1 MKLKIIQ
8 IPVGQM
14 ANFSYVIADE
24 ESSQAAIID
33 PSWDLEK
40 IFDLLKRNKW
50 IAKYIVNTHTH
61 FDHVLGN
68 EQVAEITGAPIVQ
81 HKSSNLIKQVS
92 VSDGDIIKVGNVIIK
107 TLHTPGHSQDS
118 ICLVVNDEMVFTGDT
133 LFVGNCGRVD
143 LPGSNP
149 RDMYNSLFQKV
160 AKLKDSLIMY
170 PGHDYGPH
178 PTSTIG
184 QEKKTNY
191 VLQPR
196 SLQEFLGFMASD
208 D

>member
-1 MKLKIIQ
+1 
-8 IPVGQM
+8 M

-24 ESSQAAIID
+24 ESSEAAIID

-40 IFDLLKRNKW
+40 IFDLLKKNKW
-50 IAKYIVNTHTH
+50 VAKYIVNTHTH

-68 EQVAEITGAPIVQ
+68 EQVAEITGAQIVQ
-81 HKSSNLIKQVS
+81 HKSSNLSKQVS
-92 VSDGDIIKVGNVIIK
+92 VSDGDTIKVGNILIK

-118 ICLVVNDEMVFTGDT
+118 ICLVVDGEMVFTGDT

-160 AKLKDSLIMY
+160 AKLEDSLIIY
-170 PGHDYGPH
+170 PGHDYGPR

>member
-1 MKLKIIQ
+1 
-8 IPVGQM
+8 M

-24 ESSQAAIID
+24 ESSEAAIID

-40 IFDLLKRNKW
+40 IFDLLKKNKW
-50 IAKYIVNTHTH
+50 VAKYIVNTHTH

-68 EQVAEITGAPIVQ
+68 EQVAEITGAQIVQ
-81 HKSSNLIKQVS
+81 HKSSNLSKQVS
-92 VSDGDIIKVGNVIIK
+92 VSDGDTIKVGNILIK

-118 ICLVVNDEMVFTGDT
+118 ICLVVDGEMVFTGDT

-160 AKLKDSLIMY
+160 TKLEDSLIIY
-170 PGHDYGPH
+170 PGHDYGPR

>member
-1 MKLKIIQ
+1 
-8 IPVGQM
+8 M
-14 ANFSYVIADE
+14 ANFSYVIVDE
-24 ESSQAAIID
+24 ESSEVAIID

-40 IFDLLKRNKW
+40 IFDLLKKNKW
-50 IAKYIVNTHTH
+50 VAKYIVNTHTH

-68 EQVAEITGAPIVQ
+68 EQVAEITGAQIVQ
-81 HKSSNLIKQVS
+81 HKSSNLSKQVS
-92 VSDGDIIKVGNVIIK
+92 VSDGDTIKVGNILIK

-118 ICLVVNDEMVFTGDT
+118 ICLVVDGEMVFTGDT

-160 AKLKDSLIMY
+160 TKLEDSLIIY
-170 PGHDYGPH
+170 PGHDYGPR

>member
-1 MKLKIIQ
+1 
-8 IPVGQM
+8 M

-40 IFDLLKRNKW
+40 IFDLLKKNKW
-50 IAKYIVNTHTH
+50 VAKYIVNTHTH

-68 EQVAEITGAPIVQ
+68 EQVAEITGAQIVQ
-81 HKSSNLIKQVS
+81 HKSSNLSKQVS
-92 VSDGDIIKVGNVIIK
+92 VSDGDTIKVGNILIK

-118 ICLVVNDEMVFTGDT
+118 ICLVVDGEMVFTGDT

-160 AKLKDSLIMY
+160 AKLEDSLIIY
-170 PGHDYGPH
+170 PGHDYGPR